1 MKTKYFT
8 AIALLSIGLSFIPF
22 TPVKLVGS
30 ESNTKQTEF
39 SIGRPAITK
48 IQLALLL
55 DTSNSMDGLINQAKN
70 QLWETI
76 SHLSKET
83 PDAKIE
89 IAIYQYGN
97 DNLSVYNNYVQKI
110 LDFSSNLDEVSSK
123 LFKLQ
128 TNGGS
133 EYCGAVIHNA
143 QKELNWDDGIKTK
156 RVMVIAGNEPFN
168 QGNTSYATS
177 IASSVKKDIQVNTIF
192 CGNHNT
198 GINNK
203 WKEGAVLGNGQ
214 YFSINQN
221 NDVRQIATPYDDK
234 ILSCNKKINKT
245 YVPVYEVDV
254 EEQEEMVENDKEQAV
269 AQKERLVEKALI
281 KKNKTVY
288 NKSSWDAIDNYVS
301 NGKDVSKMKSANKGS
316 LNSRFANKSDKE
328 IEKEILVI
336 KTERDSLH
344 LELSNLEELR
354 LKFITENQNSDSDKK
369 TLGYN
374 LVQSILK

>member
-30 ESNTKQTEF
+30 ENNTKHTEF

-198 GINNK
+198 GISNK

-214 YFSINQN
+214 YFSIDQN

-254 EEQEEMVENDKEQAV
+254 EEQVEMVENDKEQAV